1 MQLTSLS
8 KNDKFLHFEFL
19 ALMDG
24 EKVYLGV
31 KQWVERKTEG
41 ERGVFLFVRKKRAEW
56 KGVTKT
62 IQRKGGLYRN
72 AFTYPAMVS
81 TLSRAIT
88 LQVATVH
95 FKAYCRLWQLSLVLW
110 IDSYLYLCNWILGF
124 LWLFTMGET
133 LAKSSLHCWMSQINY
148 IHIQGWVKQ

>member
-41 ERGVFLFVRKKRAEW
+41 ERGVFLFVRKKRAE
-56 KGVTKT
+56 
-62 IQRKGGLYRN
+62 
-72 AFTYPAMVS
+72 
-81 TLSRAIT
+81 
-88 LQVATVH
+88 
-95 FKAYCRLWQLSLVLW
+95 
-110 IDSYLYLCNWILGF
+110 
-124 LWLFTMGET
+124 
-133 LAKSSLHCWMSQINY
+133 
-148 IHIQGWVKQ
+148 